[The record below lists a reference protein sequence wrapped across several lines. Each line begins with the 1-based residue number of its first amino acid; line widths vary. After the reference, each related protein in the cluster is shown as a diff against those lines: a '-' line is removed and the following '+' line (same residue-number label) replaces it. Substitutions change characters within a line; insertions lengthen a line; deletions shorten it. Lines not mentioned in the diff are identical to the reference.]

1 MQRWLAIGLAVW
13 AALAAHGATLWQLGT
28 PDESSG
34 EFSHWRDRQ
43 TGQRRLNYA
52 DPAQNPVFVVG
63 QSEPSRDWFAFQPG
77 TANGMAGFRPHPFTI
92 QFRLDDAPRG
102 RFRLRLDLLAYSARL
117 PAVQVEI
124 NGRRGWFYQQPK
136 LIYTAGDHAVF
147 YQPHYAK
154 SVIEAELPAEALQA
168 GTNVLVLTA
177 IDDSTERDDAQPSGF
192 PWPGVSG
199 IVYDCLRLDHWP
211 EATTAPPSAAIQPTI
226 FYQEREDALHERV
239 DVIWRSAWWPAA
251 GLATLRLSGFE
262 ASEPFP
268 AGRDFGEARF
278 SFLVP
283 EFQAGT
289 RAELLWHSEGQD
301 ARFSE
306 EVNPA
311 RQWTL
316 LLVPNEHLDVGYTDH
331 PAKVSELHSRSVD
344 QALDLIDQNPD
355 FRFTFDGFW
364 VVEQFWRGRSV
375 EQRERFLAQ
384 ARAGRLEIPAVYSS
398 PFTGFAS
405 LENLVRSLYPSH
417 RFAREHGVPFDVALI
432 TDVPSYT
439 WSYASVLASAGL
451 KYFVAASDA
460 YRGPFLLYDRLH
472 ERSPLWWEGPDGGRV
487 LTWYS
492 RHYHQAASLFGMPPR
507 AESARESLP
516 RFLQPYDRPEYRS
529 DKVIL
534 YGTQVENVALYPEQA
549 SFAASW
555 NGAHAYPRL
564 EYSGFAEAMRRI
576 EADEGEI
583 ERTHRGD
590 GGPYWEDGLGANAR
604 ITALSRANMRRAATA
619 EIFSTAASRIDPKF
633 RIDPTV
639 WESMWENL
647 FLIDEHS
654 WHADVSTSD
663 PESRQ
668 SQQQGARKNA
678 RAEDAAK
685 AIDHLLGRALANI
698 SEAIPLG
705 SGNLIVF
712 NSLNWSRHGWVETD
726 LPQGSGL
733 VDLVTGQP
741 VAVQTLRSS
750 RASRTVR
757 FVAQDVPAVGYRCY
771 AIRTVSPGDL
781 VEQES
786 NVLENAHYRVTL
798 DPESAGIRS
807 VVDLDTNREL
817 VEAGHAYRFNQHLY
831 VTGADRLPNRLVQY
845 STVSPVPEL
854 QVHAARGGRLLS
866 VERHPFGIV
875 ARMAATNLHHPRIES
890 TVILHA
896 HEKKLE
902 LINRIEKR
910 MVYDK
915 EAAYFAFPF
924 AMASPRFRYGIQNG
938 VVDPARDMLPGAG
951 REWFT
956 VQDWV
961 SLATEGQAVT
971 WTPVDAPLVTFG
983 DIARGTWP
991 REFGA
996 RPAAVFSYVMNNY
1009 TPEGYQAGQGG
1020 TFEFRYVLTS
1030 SRAFDPVAAARFG
1043 ASALTPLASN
1053 EISRNDKVGAPG
1065 GGLDAREQS
1074 LLRIDAPS
1082 LSLVTWKPAEDGDGT
1097 VLRFVETAGKP
1108 GEARLAG
1115 PFGESATAWRANSVE
1130 ENQQPLERT
1139 GGAFRFAYR
1148 PFEIVTVRVR

>member
-1 MQRWLAIGLAVW
+1 
-13 AALAAHGATLWQLGT
+13 
-28 PDESSG
+28 
-34 EFSHWRDRQ
+34 
-43 TGQRRLNYA
+43 
-52 DPAQNPVFVVG
+52 
-63 QSEPSRDWFAFQPG
+63 
-77 TANGMAGFRPHPFTI
+77 
-92 QFRLDDAPRG
+92 
-102 RFRLRLDLLAYSARL
+102 
-117 PAVQVEI
+117 
-124 NGRRGWFYQQPK
+124 
-136 LIYTAGDHAVF
+136 
-147 YQPHYAK
+147 
-154 SVIEAELPAEALQA
+154 
-168 GTNVLVLTA
+168 
-177 IDDSTERDDAQPSGF
+177 
-192 PWPGVSG
+192 
-199 IVYDCLRLDHWP
+199 
-211 EATTAPPSAAIQPTI
+211 
-226 FYQEREDALHERV
+226 
-239 DVIWRSAWWPAA
+239 
-251 GLATLRLSGFE
+251 
-262 ASEPFP
+262 
-268 AGRDFGEARF
+268 
-278 SFLVP
+278 
-283 EFQAGT
+283 
-289 RAELLWHSEGQD
+289 
-301 ARFSE
+301 
-306 EVNPA
+306 
-311 RQWTL
+311 
-316 LLVPNEHLDVGYTDH
+316 
-331 PAKVSELHSRSVD
+331 
-344 QALDLIDQNPD
+344 
-355 FRFTFDGFW
+355 
-364 VVEQFWRGRSV
+364 
-375 EQRERFLAQ
+375 
-384 ARAGRLEIPAVYSS
+384 
-398 PFTGFAS
+398 
-405 LENLVRSLYPSH
+405 
-417 RFAREHGVPFDVALI
+417 
-432 TDVPSYT
+432 
-439 WSYASVLASAGL
+439 
-451 KYFVAASDA
+451 
-460 YRGPFLLYDRLH
+460 
-472 ERSPLWWEGPDGGRV
+472 
-487 LTWYS
+487 
-492 RHYHQAASLFGMPPR
+492 MPPR

-549 SFAASW
+549 SFANSW
-555 NGAHAYPRL
+555 NKAHAYPRI

-576 EADEGEI
+576 ESDEGEI

-619 EIFSTAASRIDPKF
+619 EIFSTAASRIDPNF

-757 FVAQDVPAVGYRCY
+757 FVAQDIPAVGYRCY
-771 AIRTVSPGDL
+771 AIRAGPPGDL

-807 VVDLDTNREL
+807 VVDLDTNQEL
-817 VEAGHAYRFNQHLY
+817 VESGHAYRFNQHVY

-875 ARMAATNLHHPRIES
+875 ARMEATNIHHPRIET

-924 AMASPRFRYGIQNG
+924 AMASPHFRYGIQNG
-938 VVDPARDMLPGAG
+938 VIDPATDMLPGAG

-961 SLATEGQAVT
+961 SLATEGQAIT

-996 RPAAVFSYVMNNY
+996 RPGTVFSYVMNNY

-1030 SRAFDPVAAARFG
+1030 SRVFDAVASARFG

-1065 GGLDAREQS
+1065 GDLDAQEQS
-1074 LLRIDAPS
+1074 LLRIEAPN

-1139 GGAFRFAYR
+1139 GGAFRFEYR